1 MNSELVYTYFV
12 YNTIL
17 ILSAVFSFLAEYSVL
32 KSSRIISRFLL
43 FFILFIPA
51 AIRYDIG
58 TDYSNYIDLYNSLN
72 NTPIEIGYYYI
83 NLFVHHFHL
92 STQWIFAI
100 SSFITYSIVC
110 FGLHGRFF
118 CLTIIFYVLLLYL
131 WSYSIIRQ
139 AIAMSFIILAMNFLI
154 YGKNK
159 RYFICIIL
167 ATFFH
172 YSSIIL
178 IPLFFVNKFSL
189 NKKTII
195 LFILCCIICIF
206 NSFLIDF
213 LFNSSLITN
222 SKYSV
227 YLTSTYN
234 RNTEIG
240 SGIGVFISLLVPL
253 ASIFYYHR
261 IIQSDNRLKGILNM
275 NLLYI
280 LFYCMAL
287 NIYIFNRVSNLFSF
301 APIMIIAPLTYVISN
316 KKKRYILISSFILLH
331 VLMYEK
337 IIFISSKFLGEGLGI
352 SPYTTIFN

>member
-1 MNSELVYTYFV
+1 MNYELIFTYFT
-12 YNTIL
+12 YNTIFV
-17 ILSAVFSFLAEYSVL
+17 LSIIFSFLAEYSIS
-32 KSSRIISRFLL
+32 KISRIVSRFIL

-92 STQWIFAI
+92 SVQWVFAI
-100 SSFITYSIVC
+100 SSLITYSIVC
-110 FGLHGRFF
+110 FGLRRRFF
-118 CLTIIFYVLLLYL
+118 CIIIIFYVLLLYL

-154 YGKNK
+154 YDKNK
-159 RYFICIIL
+159 QYFTCIIL
-167 ATFFH
+167 ATLFH
-172 YSSIIL
+172 YSSVIL
-178 IPLFFVNKFSL
+178 LPLFFVSKFRFS
-189 NKKTII
+189 KKTII
-195 LFILCCIICIF
+195 IFVSCCIICTF
-206 NSFLIDF
+206 NSVLIDF

-234 RNTEIG
+234 RSTEIG
-240 SGIGVFISLLVPL
+240 SGIGVFISLLIPVISL
-253 ASIFYYHR
+253 FFYHR
-261 IIQSDNRLKGILNM
+261 IIQYDSRFKSILNM

-280 LFYCMAL
+280 LSYCMAL

-301 APIMIIAPLTYVISN
+301 APIMIIAPLFYVINN
-316 KKKRYILISSFILLH
+316 KRKRNLVLASFILLH
-331 VLMYEK
+331 ILMYERV
-337 IIFISSKFLGEGLGI
+337 IFLSSKVLGEGLGI